1 VSLTLNDISRAAQR
15 LRGRAIRTPLFEAH
29 AASQIAGAW
38 VFTKP
43 EVLQRT
49 GSFKFR
55 GAMSR
60 LSLLTEAE
68 RSRGVVAFSSGN
80 HAQAVACAARDMG
93 TSSVIV
99 MPSDA
104 PALKIQNTRGFGAE
118 VVLYDRLTEDRVAIG
133 RRLAAERGL
142 VLVPPF
148 DDLHVMAGQG
158 TIGLEM
164 VSDAARL
171 GIAFDI
177 VLVPCSGGGLAA
189 GIATALA
196 ELSPKTRVIA
206 VEPARYDDLARSLD
220 AGERLANAPGPQ
232 SICDAL
238 MVEKPGELT
247 FPLLQAAKASA
258 VVVTDDEVL
267 RAMAHA
273 FYEMKLVVE
282 PGGAAGLAA
291 LLSGKVKARD
301 KTVGIVLSGGN
312 VDAAMFQRALGSL
325 GPRASS
331 PAV

>member
-1 VSLTLNDISRAAQR
+1 VSLTLHDIQLAAGR
-15 LRGRAIRTPLFEAH
+15 IRGAAVRTPLLEAH
-29 AASQIAGAW
+29 VAGVAAGAR
-38 VFTKP
+38 VFVKP

-68 RSRGVVAFSSGN
+68 RKRGVVAFSSGN
-80 HAQAVACAARDMG
+80 HAQAVACAARDLG
-93 TSSVIV
+93 TSAVIV
-99 MPSDA
+99 MPADA

-118 VVLYDRLTEDRVAIG
+118 VVLYDRLKEDRVAIG
-133 RRLAAERGL
+133 RRLSEERGL
-142 VLVPPF
+142 VLVPPY
-148 DDLHVMAGQG
+148 DDNHVMAGQG
-158 TIGLEM
+158 TIGLEL
-164 VSDAARL
+164 VEDAAAHGVTL
-171 GIAFDI
+171 DL
-177 VLVPCSGGGLAA
+177 VLVPTSGGGLAA

-196 ELSPKTRVIA
+196 ALSPSTRVIA
-206 VEPARYDDLARSLD
+206 VEPVNYDDLVRSL
-220 AGERLANAPGPQ
+220 AVGTRVSNAPGHS
-232 SICDAL
+232 SICDSL
-238 MVEKPGELT
+238 LVDSPGEMT
-247 FPLLQAAKASA
+247 FPLLQAAHAGA
-258 VVVTDDEVL
+258 VAVSDDEAL

-291 LLSGKVKARD
+291 LLSGKVDARG

-312 VDAAMFQRALGSL
+312 VDAAMFRRALGPL

>member
-1 VSLTLNDISRAAQR
+1 MSLALHDIQSAAER
-15 LRGRAIRTPLFEAH
+15 IRGLAVRTSLLHAP
-29 AASQIAGAW
+29 AASAATDAN
-38 VFTKP
+38 VFLKP

-55 GAMSR
+55 GATSR
-60 LSLLTEAE
+60 LRLLSDDE
-68 RSRGVVAFSSGN
+68 RQRGVVAFSSGN
-80 HAQAVACAARDMG
+80 HAQAVACAARDIG
-93 TSSVIV
+93 TPAVIV

-104 PALKIQNTRGFGAE
+104 PSLKIQNTRGFGAE
-118 VVLYDRLTEDRVAIG
+118 IVLYDRLREDRVAIG

-158 TIGLEM
+158 TIGVEM
-164 VSDAARL
+164 ASDAAQR
-171 GIAFDI
+171 GIALDI

-189 GIATALA
+189 GVATALA
-196 ELSPKTRVIA
+196 ALSPMTRVVA
-206 VEPARYDDLARSLD
+206 VEPERYDDLSRSLL
-220 AGERLANAPGPQ
+220 AGERVANAPGPQ

-238 MVEKPGELT
+238 MVDRPGELT
-247 FPLLQAAKASA
+247 FPVLQATHASA
-258 VVVTDDEVL
+258 VAVSDDEVL

-312 VDAAMFQRALGSL
+312 VDAAMFQRAL
-325 GPRASS
+325 AS
-331 PAV
+331 

>member
-1 VSLTLNDISRAAQR
+1 MSLTLNDISRAALR
-15 LRGRAIRTPLFEAH
+15 LRGHAIRTPLLEAP
-29 AASQIAGAW
+29 AASQAAGAW
-38 VFTKP
+38 VFIKP

-60 LSLLTEAE
+60 LSLLSEGE
-68 RSRGVVAFSSGN
+68 RVRGVVAFSSGN

-93 TSSVIV
+93 TSAVIV

-104 PALKIQNTRGFGAE
+104 PALKIQNTRNFGAE

-133 RRLAAERGL
+133 RRLAAARGL

-148 DDLHVMAGQG
+148 DDPHVMAGQG
-158 TIGLEM
+158 TIGLEL
-164 VSDAARL
+164 VADAAKV
-171 GIAFDI
+171 GAAFDI

-189 GIATALA
+189 GIATALS

-206 VEPARYDDLARSLD
+206 VEPERYDDMTRSLA

-247 FPLLQAAKASA
+247 FPVLQATKASA
-258 VVVTDDEVL
+258 VAVSDDEVL
-267 RAMAHA
+267 RAMAYA

-291 LLSGKVKARD
+291 LLSGKVKVRD

-312 VDAAMFQRALGSL
+312 VDAAMFQRALEAR
-325 GPRASS
+325 GPRAPS
-331 PAV
+331 PAA